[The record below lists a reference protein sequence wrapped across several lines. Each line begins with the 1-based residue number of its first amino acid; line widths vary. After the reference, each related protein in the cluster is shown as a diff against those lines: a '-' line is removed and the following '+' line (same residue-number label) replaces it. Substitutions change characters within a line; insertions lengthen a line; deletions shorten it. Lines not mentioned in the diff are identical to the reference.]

1 MPVRSSGSTPRR
13 VTIPKPAR
21 TSTPARTTTP
31 KRTTAP
37 ARTTTTTP
45 SRTTA
50 TSTNASTATPGSTD
64 SFGGAITNAIGQA
77 IDANFGSGSS
87 SGSSGSGKP
96 DWAVKPREPGGEG
109 MFKGKTEEDIFRRMS
124 PDDLAG
130 ASPREIFAMTAFQV
144 SAFEKNLSGGPA
156 VYDKY
161 KGQGENGK
169 LTPAQEKALG
179 EETSKAYNEN
189 MAKLSPEQ
197 QKAFT
202 YAKIHQGIFKD
213 MMSFLMAHSKIA
225 G

>member
-1 MPVRSSGSTPRR
+1 MPVNSTGSTPPR
-13 VTIPKPAR
+13 VP
-21 TSTPARTTTP
+21 S
-31 KRTTAP
+31 
-37 ARTTTTTP
+37 TTTTTP
-45 SRTTA
+45 ARSTTA
-50 TSTNASTATPGSTD
+50 PATTTTPANVPGSTD
-64 SFGGAITNAIGQA
+64 SFGAAVTNAIGSA
-77 IDANFGSGSS
+77 IANNFGSGSS
-87 SGSSGSGKP
+87 TSGSSGKP
-96 DWAVKPREPGGEG
+96 DWAKAPREPHGEG
-109 MFKGKTEEDIFRRMS
+109 MFKNKTEEDIFRRMS

-130 ASPREIFAMTAFQV
+130 ASPREIYAMSAFQV
-144 SAFEKNLSGGPA
+144 SAFEKAMSGGPA

-161 KGQGENGK
+161 KGEGEKGK